1 MRAAHDSPMNEH
13 TERTEHTENAA
24 GNRTGPRIGGPH
36 TGTGLGPP
44 GNDTTGADGVPR
56 PRTFRRSRN
65 ERMIAGVC
73 GGAAELFGIDAALV
87 RILLVAATLLGFGSG
102 LLIYVACWLVVPER
116 D

>member
-1 MRAAHDSPMNEH
+1 MNEH
-13 TERTEHTENAA
+13 TEHTEHTEHIA
-24 GNRTGPRIGGPH
+24 GTAPGNHSGPRIGGPDA
-36 TGTGLGPP
+36 GTGVGTP
-44 GNDTTGADGVPR
+44 GTYSTGAEGVPR
-56 PRTFRRSRN
+56 PRTFRRSRS